1 MSGTLFERSQ
11 PINSNGVSHQRN
23 NFICSMVSCDIATR
37 SDVKQVIDYAAIVH
51 STHTAKMS
59 RLFTGK
65 VYTQSVHLFTMQ
77 STK

>member
-1 MSGTLFERSQ
+1 
-11 PINSNGVSHQRN
+11 
-23 NFICSMVSCDIATR
+23 MVSCDIATR